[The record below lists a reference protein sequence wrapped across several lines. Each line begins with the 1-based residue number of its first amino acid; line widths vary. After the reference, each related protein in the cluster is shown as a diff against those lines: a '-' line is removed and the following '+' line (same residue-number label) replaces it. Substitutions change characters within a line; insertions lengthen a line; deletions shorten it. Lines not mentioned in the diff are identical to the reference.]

1 MCTEIEAKLKVDS
14 LRQIA
19 DKLKQLDA
27 EFCQEQLQTDYY
39 LDDADGTLAKKDRC
53 LRLRRLLVEKNEQ
66 FLLTY
71 KGPKEKDNFK
81 KRREIEIN
89 VQNIDSTA
97 KLLAALG
104 YEKALVFEKK
114 RQLWKLGGCDVA
126 LDQLPLLGSFVEI
139 EGPDDEKIA
148 AVQTALGLKNLSHIQ
163 ESYALLMEQKLHQ
176 TGDERK
182 EILL

>member
-14 LRQIA
+14 LQQIA
-19 DKLKQLDA
+19 DRLKQLDA

-39 LDDADGTLAKKDRC
+39 LDDADRTLAKNDKC
-53 LRLRRLLVEKNEQ
+53 LRLRRLMVEKNEQ
-66 FLLTY
+66 FILTY

-89 VQNIDSTA
+89 VQNIDATV
-97 KLLAALG
+97 KLFTALG

-114 RQLWKLGGCDVA
+114 RQLWKLSGCDVA

-148 AVQTALGLKNLSHIQ
+148 AVQTALDLKNSSHIQ
-163 ESYALLMEQKLHQ
+163 ESYALLMQQKLHQ

>member
-1 MCTEIEAKLKVDS
+1 M
-14 LRQIA
+14 
-19 DKLKQLDA
+19 
-27 EFCQEQLQTDYY
+27 
-39 LDDADGTLAKKDRC
+39 
-53 LRLRRLLVEKNEQ
+53 
-66 FLLTY
+66 TY

-97 KLLAALG
+97 ELFAALG

-148 AVQTALGLKNLSHIQ
+148 TVQKALDLKNLSHIQ
-163 ESYALLMEQKLHQ
+163 ESYALLMQQKLNQ
-176 TGDERK
+176 LGDERK